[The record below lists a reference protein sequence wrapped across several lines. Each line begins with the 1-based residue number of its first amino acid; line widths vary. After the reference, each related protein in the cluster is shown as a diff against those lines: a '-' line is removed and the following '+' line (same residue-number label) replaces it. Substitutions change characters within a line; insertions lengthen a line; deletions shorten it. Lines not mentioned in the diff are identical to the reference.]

1 MGVWPPGTIVLLSN
15 GMIGRVISVEPD
27 QTLRPTV
34 LIGDPAMAPGESPI
48 ISLMEMPD
56 LKVARAM
63 KPSELP
69 AQLLAKLTS
78 SAQNADPARSA
89 RG

>member
-15 GMIGRVISVEPD
+15 GRIGRVISVEPD

-34 LIGDPAMAPGESPI
+34 LIGDPDVEPGESPI

-56 LKVARAM
+56 LKVVRAM
-63 KPSELP
+63 RPSELP
-69 AQLLAKLTS
+69 AHVLAKLTPT
-78 SAQNADPARSA
+78 AQNADLERSA